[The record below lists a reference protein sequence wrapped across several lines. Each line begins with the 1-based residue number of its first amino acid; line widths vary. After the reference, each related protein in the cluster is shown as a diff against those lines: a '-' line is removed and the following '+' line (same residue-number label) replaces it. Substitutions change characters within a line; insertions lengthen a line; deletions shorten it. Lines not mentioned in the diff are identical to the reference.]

1 MKKKRK
7 QNIAISIIGVTIIG
21 LVIAYNYSVE
31 QTKIKGFTFG
41 TELEQIQED
50 LKKLQTNFSSK
61 VVSWKEGEITTDEIL
76 AYSVDHVIKMEQL
89 ISRYDALLPPEPFTS
104 SVELFKLS
112 AEAQLASDKEF
123 IKWIESGDESNSIR
137 SDALLQESFE
147 YEMAALA
154 KFNEVKRGNIP

>member
-1 MKKKRK
+1 LKKKKK

-41 TELEQIQED
+41 KELEQIQED

-112 AEAQLASDKEF
+112 AETQLASDKEF

>member
-1 MKKKRK
+1 MKKKKK

-21 LVIAYNYSVE
+21 LVIAYNYSAE

-41 TELEQIQED
+41 KELEQIQED

-61 VVSWKEGEITTDEIL
+61 VVSWKEEEITTNEIL
-76 AYSVDHVIKMEQL
+76 AHSVDHVIKMEQL

-112 AEAQLASDKEF
+112 AETQLASDKEF
-123 IKWIESGDESNSIR
+123 IQWIESGDESNSIR